1 MDANEVLRKFQEFDK
16 DKNGF
21 VSVCEA
27 ETILKKELGFT
38 AESTRKLVEQYD
50 KNNDGRLSYEEFIW
64 FYWRVKERKDDLVEK
79 FKKIDKDGS
88 QTICFEEARQVLK
101 DSDFSDE
108 DIKHLFALHDT
119 NQDGVLQFE
128 EFLQFWQNIE
138 RVK

>member
-1 MDANEVLRKFQEFDK
+1 MIDFVKQTSQAYSLFIRINWIVRVL
-16 DKNGF
+16 F
-21 VSVCEA
+21 VDN
-27 ETILKKELGFT
+27 I
-38 AESTRKLVEQYD
+38 Y
-50 KNNDGRLSYEEFIW
+50 
-64 FYWRVKERKDDLVEK
+64 RKDDLVEK

-138 RVK
+138 RAK